1 MSATF
6 AGCRK
11 MLATAWRVH
20 RGKTITA
27 LVFVV
32 AGAAAAPLLA
42 LVLGWMTDAVV
53 AGNRDVVLLAGLLA
67 GVLAFATVTFGH
79 FAHLAYFELAEL
91 AELDFDEQLIELS
104 NGSVGIAH
112 HEQAATSDAVTVLQ
126 REIRQFGRGLEALLN
141 GLGLIIAVGI
151 TVVLLVRLHP
161 LLLLLPLAAVPS
173 LYLSRRAEHLVDT
186 AKTDTAETT
195 RTALHLFDLTTQL
208 PAASELRVFGLADE
222 MRRRHAGLWSDV
234 TGRLFRADLR
244 AAALRTA
251 GQVTFALAYV
261 GSVLLLVRAAVD
273 GRRGIG
279 DVILVV
285 VLAAQISAQVT
296 ATVALLR
303 DLQRMAALYGRM
315 AQLRAAV
322 INDDPG
328 DLAPPARL
336 RHGIALRNVSFSYP
350 GTDTPVLRDVTVTLP
365 AGSTVA
371 VVGENGAGKSTLV
384 KLLCGLYRPSSGRIL
399 LDHEDLHR
407 FRPDRWRERTS
418 VAFQDALR
426 YEFRTRH
433 AVGVGD
439 LDSGFADQPVR
450 DALRLARAD
459 DVLRQLPDGLDTVLG
474 KGGSGAELS
483 GGQWQKVALARALVR
498 PAPMLLVLDEPTTA
512 LDPEAEL
519 AMFEHYAEQAAR
531 VGRQTGAITVLVS
544 HRFSTV
550 RTADLIVVV
559 RDGRVVEAGDH
570 TTLSAGSGPYA
581 ELVAI
586 NARAYR

>member
-1 MSATF
+1 MSATLV
-6 AGCRK
+6 GCRK
-11 MLATAWRVH
+11 MLGTAWRVH
-20 RGKTITA
+20 RGKTLTA
-27 LVFVV
+27 LFFVV

-53 AGNRDVVLLAGLLA
+53 AGDRGTVLLAGLIA

-79 FAHLAYFELAEL
+79 FAHLAYIELAEL
-91 AELDFDEQLIELS
+91 AELDFDVQLIGLS

-112 HEQAATSDAVTVLQ
+112 HEQAATRDTVTVLQ

-141 GLGLIIAVGI
+141 GLALAIAVGI
-151 TVVLLVRLHP
+151 TAVLLARLHP

-173 LYLSRRAEHLVDT
+173 LYLSRRAEYLVDA
-186 AKTDTAETT
+186 AKTETAETT

-208 PAASELRVFGLADE
+208 PSASELRVFGLADE
-222 MRRRHAGLWSDV
+222 MRHRHAGLWSDV
-234 TGRLFRADLR
+234 TTRLFRTDLR

-273 GRRGIG
+273 GRRGVG

-285 VLAAQISAQVT
+285 VLAAQISSQVT
-296 ATVALLR
+296 AAVALLR
-303 DLQRMAALYGRM
+303 DLQRISALYRRM
-315 AQLRAAV
+315 AQLRGV
-322 INDDPG
+322 VEG
-328 DLAPPARL
+328 DSGDRVPPDRL
-336 RHGIALRNVSFSYP
+336 RRGIALRNVSFSYP
-350 GTDTPVLRDVTVTLP
+350 GASAPVLRDVTVTLP
-365 AGSTVA
+365 AGGTVA

-384 KLLCGLYRPSSGRIL
+384 KLLCGLHRPTGGRIL
-399 LDHEDLHR
+399 VDDEDLHR
-407 FRPDRWRERTS
+407 LRPDLWRERIS
-418 VAFQDALR
+418 VSFQDALR

-433 AVGVGD
+433 AVGMGD
-439 LDSGFADQPVR
+439 LDSGFADSPVR
-450 DALRLARAD
+450 DALHMARAD

-483 GGQWQKVALARALVR
+483 GGQWQKVALARGLIR
-498 PAPMLLVLDEPTTA
+498 PAPMLLVLDEPTSA

-519 AMFEHYAEQAAR
+519 AMFEQYTEQAAR

-559 RDGRVVEAGDH
+559 GDGTVVEAGDH
-570 TTLSAGSGPYA
+570 ATLAAGSGPYA

-586 NARAYR
+586 NARAYQ

>member
-1 MSATF
+1 
-6 AGCRK
+6 
-11 MLATAWRVH
+11 MLDTAWRVH
-20 RGKTITA
+20 RGKTVTA
-27 LVFVV
+27 LFFVV
-32 AGAAAAPLLA
+32 AGASAAPLLA
-42 LVLGWMTDAVV
+42 WVLGWMTDAVV
-53 AGNRDVVLLAGLLA
+53 AGDRGVVLVTGLVA
-67 GVLAFATVTFGH
+67 AVLAFATVTFGH
-79 FAHLAYFELAEL
+79 FAHLAYFELSEL
-91 AELDFDEQLIELS
+91 AELDFDEQLVALS

-112 HEQAATSDAVTVLQ
+112 HEQAATSDTVTVLQ

-141 GLGLIIAVGI
+141 GLGLLIAVGI

-161 LLLLLPLAAVPS
+161 LLLLLLLAAVPS
-173 LYLSRRAEHLVDT
+173 LYLSRRAEHLVEA
-186 AKTDTAETT
+186 AKTATAETT

-234 TGRLFRADLR
+234 TARLFRADLR

-261 GSVLLLVRAAVD
+261 GSVLLLVRAAVE
-273 GRRGIG
+273 GRRGVG

-285 VLAAQISAQVT
+285 VLAAQISQQVT
-296 ATVALLR
+296 ATVTLVR

-322 INDDPG
+322 SDADPG
-328 DLAPPARL
+328 DLSPPDRL
-336 RHGIALRNVSFSYP
+336 RHGISLRNVSFNYP
-350 GTDTPVLRDVTVTLP
+350 GTDTAVLRDVTVTLP

-384 KLLCGLYRPSSGRIL
+384 KLLCGLYRPTRGRIL

-407 FRPDRWRERTS
+407 FRPEQWRERIS
-418 VAFQDALR
+418 VAFQDAVR

-433 AVGVGD
+433 AVGMGD

-498 PAPMLLVLDEPTTA
+498 QAPMLLVLDEPTTA

-531 VGRQTGAITVLVS
+531 VGRQTGAITLLVS

-570 TTLSAGSGPYA
+570 ATLSAGSGPYA

-586 NARAYR
+586 NSRAYR

>member
-6 AGCRK
+6 AGSWR
-11 MLATAWRVH
+11 MLATAWRMH
-20 RGKTITA
+20 RGKTVTA
-27 LVFVV
+27 IFFVV
-32 AGAAAAPLLA
+32 AGASAAPLLA
-42 LVLGWMTDAVV
+42 LVLGSMTDAVV
-53 AGNRDVVLLAGLLA
+53 AGNTRVVLLAGLLA

-79 FAHLAYFELAEL
+79 FAHLAYVELAEQ
-91 AELDFDEQLIELS
+91 AELDFDEQLITLS

-112 HEQAATSDAVTVLQ
+112 HEHAATSDTVTVLQ

-141 GLGLIIAVGI
+141 GLGLAIAVGI
-151 TVVLLVRLHP
+151 TVVLLVRMHP

-173 LYLSRRAEHLVDT
+173 LYLSRRAEYLVDK

-195 RTALHLFDLTTQL
+195 RTALHLFNLTTQL
-208 PAASELRVFGLADE
+208 PSASELRVFGLADE
-222 MRRRHAGLWSDV
+222 LRRRHAGHWSDV
-234 TGRLFRADLR
+234 TARLFRADLR
-244 AAALRTA
+244 AVVLRTA

-273 GRRGIG
+273 GRRGVG

-285 VLAAQISAQVT
+285 VLAAQINQQVT
-296 ATVALLR
+296 ATVTLLR

-322 INDDPG
+322 RDADPG
-328 DLAPPARL
+328 DLPAPDRL
-336 RHGIALRNVSFSYP
+336 RHGIALQDVSFSYP
-350 GTDTPVLRDVTVTLP
+350 GTGRTVLRDVTVTLP

-384 KLLCGLYRPSSGRIL
+384 KLLCGLYRPSGGRIL

-407 FRPDRWRERTS
+407 LRPDGWRERIS
-418 VAFQDALR
+418 VAFQDAVR

-433 AVGVGD
+433 AVGIGD

-483 GGQWQKVALARALVR
+483 GGQWQKVALARALAR
-498 PAPMLLVLDEPTTA
+498 PAPLLLVLDEPTTA
-512 LDPEAEL
+512 MDPEAEL
-519 AMFEHYAEQAAR
+519 AMFEHYAEQASR
-531 VGRQTGAITVLVS
+531 VSQETGAITLLVS

-550 RTADLIVVV
+550 RTADLIIVV
-559 RDGRVVEAGDH
+559 RDGRVVETGDH
-570 TTLSAGSGPYA
+570 ATLSAGSGPYA

-586 NARAYR
+586 NAWAYR

>member
-6 AGCRK
+6 AGSLR
-11 MLATAWRVH
+11 MLGTAWRVH
-20 RGKTITA
+20 RGKTVTA
-27 LVFVV
+27 LFFVV

-53 AGNRDVVLLAGLLA
+53 AGNRGVVLLGGVLA

-91 AELDFDEQLIELS
+91 AELDFDEQLIGLS

-112 HEQAATSDAVTVLQ
+112 HEQAATSDTVTVLQ

-141 GLGLIIAVGI
+141 GLGLVIAVGI

-161 LLLLLPLAAVPS
+161 FLLLLPLAAVPS
-173 LYLSRRAEHLVDT
+173 LYLGRRAEHLVDT

-244 AAALRTA
+244 AAVLRTA

-261 GSVLLLVRAAVD
+261 ASVLLLVRAAVD
-273 GRRGIG
+273 GRRGVG

-303 DLQRMAALYGRM
+303 DLQRMAALYARM
-315 AQLRAAV
+315 ATLREAV
-322 INDDPG
+322 TDDDAG
-328 DLAPPARL
+328 DLDPPTRL
-336 RHGIALRNVSFSYP
+336 RHGIALRDVSFSYP

-384 KLLCGLYRPSSGRIL
+384 KLLCGLYRPSRGRIL

-407 FRPDRWRERTS
+407 FRPDRWRARTS

-433 AVGVGD
+433 AVGMGD
-439 LDSGFADQPVR
+439 LASSFADQPVR

-519 AMFEHYAEQAAR
+519 AMFAHYAQQAAR

-550 RTADLIVVV
+550 RTADLIIVV

-570 TTLSAGSGPYA
+570 TTLSTGSGPYA

-586 NARAYR
+586 NARAYQ